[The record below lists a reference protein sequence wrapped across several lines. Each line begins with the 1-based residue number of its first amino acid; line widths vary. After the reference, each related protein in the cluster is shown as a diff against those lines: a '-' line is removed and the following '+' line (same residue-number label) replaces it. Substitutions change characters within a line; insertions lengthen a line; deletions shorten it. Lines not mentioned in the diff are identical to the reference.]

1 MSTAKTQRRVA
12 DPAGRLRTIRLGGA
26 EGNDILTSAIAIVL
40 TALLALEG
48 VTVVDIAG
56 LLSAH
61 MFIGLVLLPPVTLKL
76 ASTGYRA
83 FRYYTHSRAYRAQGP
98 PRLLLRL
105 LAPVLVAST
114 IAIFVTG
121 VMLLALG
128 HKAGTVLEIHK
139 LAFIVFGVLLVTHL
153 VAYAPRVLRSLRRD
167 WSRPRREQVPGSSLR
182 AMLVALTV
190 GGGAALAISLLHA
203 INTWRS

>member
-1 MSTAKTQRRVA
+1 MSPAETQRRVA
-12 DPAGRLRTIRLGGA
+12 DPASRLSTIGLGGA
-26 EGNDILTSAIAIVL
+26 EGNDILTCAIAVVL
-40 TALLALEG
+40 TVLLALEG

-61 MFIGLVLLPPVTLKL
+61 MFIGMVLLPPVTLKL

-83 FRYYTHSRAYRAQGP
+83 FRYYTHSRAYRALGP
-98 PRLLLRL
+98 PRLALRL

-121 VMLLALG
+121 VLLLALG
-128 HKAGTVLEIHK
+128 HKAGPVLEIHK
-139 LAFIVFGVLLVTHL
+139 VAFIVFGLLFVPHL
-153 VAYAPRVLRSLRRD
+153 LAYAPRVLRSLRRD
-167 WSRPRREQVPGSSLR
+167 WSGLRREQVPGSSLR
-182 AMLVALTV
+182 AMLVAVAV

-203 INTWRS
+203 INTWQS